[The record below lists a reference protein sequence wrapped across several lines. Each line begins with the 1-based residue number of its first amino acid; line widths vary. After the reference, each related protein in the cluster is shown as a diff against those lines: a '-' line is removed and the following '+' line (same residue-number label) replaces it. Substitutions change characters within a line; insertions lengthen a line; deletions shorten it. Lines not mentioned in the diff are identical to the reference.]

1 VIGSHLGPYEIV
13 AQIGAGGMGEVYRA
27 RDTSQGRE
35 STVMSVPVAPGPAF
49 RAGAP
54 RPIVTRRGLV
64 SFAAT
69 RDGERLLLSV
79 ESGETPPPRIGITL
93 NWTAMLKGR

>member
-1 VIGSHLGPYEIV
+1 MSADGGAAPVWAKLGRELLYV
-13 AQIGAGGMGEVYRA
+13 S
-27 RDTSQGRE
+27 SQGRE
-35 STVMSVPVAPGPAF
+35 SAVMTVPVEPGPVF
-49 RAGAP
+49 GAGAP
-54 RPIVTRRGLV
+54 RPILTRRGLV

-79 ESGETPPPRIGITL
+79 ESGETPPPCIGITL